1 MVNRAE
7 AVHEHTRDQVA
18 PCSVG
23 VMNQWL
29 LGPYSW
35 LRMFWYARSPRTRAL
50 AVLAP
55 FIAEYQAMTGL
66 DLTDRVLGDSVLL
79 GLAAMYGSL
88 PRAAE
93 QSAESW
99 MRDCQAA
106 VDRASHPSWQLHQ
119 QANDLLP
126 EVSTA
131 IRQRLDQLA
140 RASGSGA

>member
-1 MVNRAE
+1 
-7 AVHEHTRDQVA
+7 
-18 PCSVG
+18 
-23 VMNQWL
+23 MNQWL
-29 LGPYSW
+29 LERYFW
-35 LRMFWYARSPRTRAL
+35 LRMFWYSRSPRTRAL

-55 FIAEYQAMTGL
+55 FIAEYQAITGM

-79 GLAAMYGSL
+79 GLAAMYGAL

-99 MRDCQAA
+99 MRECQAA
-106 VDRASHPSWQLHQ
+106 VDRAAVDQAANRNWQLHQ

-140 RASGSGA
+140 RASGGGIT